1 VVRQDRKVVD
11 EQDQLVLKDFD
22 VDVEFAGRLRWY
34 GKQGRLEIHYDDV
47 ENADTYT
54 YQSITRSQP

>member
-47 ENADTYT
+47 ENA
-54 YQSITRSQP
+54 